1 MHWKRI
7 KDVVGCFTNDLEMF
21 FDDSDK
27 KYFFVHELWETSP
40 TKQNSDNE
48 KKILLTE
55 ENFRNRKIP
64 LTLLNFS

>member
-21 FDDSDK
+21 SDDSDK

-40 TKQNSDNE
+40 TLITKKNS
-48 KKILLTE
+48 L
-55 ENFRNRKIP
+55 NRRK
-64 LTLLNFS
+64 FS

>member
-21 FDDSDK
+21 SDDSYK

-40 TKQNSDNE
+40 TRQNSDNE
-48 KKILLTE
+48 KK
-55 ENFRNRKIP
+55 
-64 LTLLNFS
+64 FS